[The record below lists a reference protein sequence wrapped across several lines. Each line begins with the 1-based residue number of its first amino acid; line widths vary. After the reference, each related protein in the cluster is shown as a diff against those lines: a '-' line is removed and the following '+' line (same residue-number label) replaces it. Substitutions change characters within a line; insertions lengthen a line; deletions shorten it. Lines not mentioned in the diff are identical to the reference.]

1 MADLHAVD
9 LGQVGLD
16 VADRHPAPVHRDD
29 LLVEAVKT
37 PLVLL
42 DDLRLK
48 RAGAVA
54 RRLDAHRPMLRV
66 QRLRCRAV
74 ARVADAAGR
83 RATALVAEVT
93 GQLGVHRPLDQPL
106 GQRLQQTALARDLS
120 GRAGAGE

>member
-1 MADLHAVD
+1 MSRTVIPRPYIATIFSSKPSKRRWCFSTIC
-9 LGQVGLD
+9 GSNE
-16 VADRHPAPVHRDD
+16 PARSRGVSMRSDPCS
-29 LLVEAVKT
+29 
-37 PLVLL
+37 
-42 DDLRLK
+42 
-48 RAGAVA
+48 
-54 RRLDAHRPMLRV
+54 V

-120 GRAGAGE
+120 GRAGAGEQLVDELV